1 MRRIALL
8 VATTGRGESRFPQ
21 SSIWSTRLRRRL
33 LRAFLNTWFLVA
45 SPLLTKCP

>member
-8 VATTGRGESRFPQ
+8 VATTGRERSKFPQ
-21 SSIWSTRLRRRL
+21 NSIWSARLRRRL
-33 LRAFLNTWFLVA
+33 LRAFLNIWFLVA